1 MLPNEYAYEH
11 ATLDYRSHF
20 GRDAETK
27 SATAPPSINVIYD
40 GTDVTRAGIH
50 VTDDT
55 VYTIV
60 NEVFGA

>member
-1 MLPNEYAYEH
+1 MLPNEYAYEY
-11 ATLDYRSHF
+11 ATLDYRNHF
-20 GRDAETK
+20 GRDVEAEI
-27 SATAPPSINVIYD
+27 ATAPPSINVIYD